1 MMWVSVVHIEAD
13 EDPGYELVR
22 VLKERFG
29 GQVRTLT
36 KQGWLHDAERAAVPP
51 LGKPPKHTV
60 PLPRDRGVR

>member
-1 MMWVSVVHIEAD
+1 MMWVATVTIEAD

-36 KQGWLHDAERAAVPP
+36 KAQWLVDAEREPVRPM
-51 LGKPPKHTV
+51 GKRPSQTV
-60 PLPRDRGVR
+60 TLPRVRGVR